1 MNYKI
6 CLPMKLFML
15 FCFGGCAYTITEL
28 LFRGNSHWTMFI
40 LGGIC
45 FLLVG
50 GINEKFDLSLPVQ
63 MAVSSLIITALE
75 FLCGCIVNLWPI
87 GRYGTTNS
95 CLSTFSVRYACFS
108 RCCGFSS
115 PPSAFSQMTFSA
127 GKCSARKNPS
137 TALPENAPSKPLTA
151 YGNKSESLYCH
162 PHNHCKRTT
171 YPRPAPHSW
180 LPCQREL
187 ACDKVTSYHK
197 LSCSAIQLYLIF
209 SQPYLSQD

>member
-75 FLCGCIVNLWPI
+75 FLCGCIVNLWLDWKVWNYEQLPFNLLGQI
-87 GRYGTTNS
+87 
-95 CLSTFSVRYACFS
+95 CLLFTVLWFFL
-108 RCCGFSS
+108 
-115 PPSAFSQMTFSA
+115 SAVGIFTDDILRWKMF
-127 GKCSARKNPS
+127 CEENPS

-151 YGNKSESLYCH
+151 YATN
-162 PHNHCKRTT
+162 PNHYIAIPTIIVKGQHT
-171 YPRPAPHSW
+171 
-180 LPCQREL
+180 L
-187 ACDKVTSYHK
+187 AQHHI
-197 LSCSAIQLYLIF
+197 LAL
-209 SQPYLSQD
+209 

>member
-75 FLCGCIVNLWPI
+75 FLCGCIVNLWLDWKVWNYEQLPFNLLGQI
-87 GRYGTTNS
+87 
-95 CLSTFSVRYACFS
+95 CLLFTVLWFFL
-108 RCCGFSS
+108 
-115 PPSAFSQMTFSA
+115 SAVGIFTDDILRWKMF
-127 GKCSARKNPS
+127 C
-137 TALPENAPSKPLTA
+137 EEKPV
-151 YGNKSESLYCH
+151 YRIRNKSESLYCNS
-162 PHNHCKRTT
+162 HNHCKRTT
-171 YPRPAPHSW
+171 YPRSAPRPC
-180 LPCQREL
+180 LPSKKGRW
-187 ACDKVTSYHK
+187 HG
-197 LSCSAIQLYLIF
+197 
-209 SQPYLSQD
+209 

>member
-75 FLCGCIVNLWPI
+75 FLCGCIVNLWLDWKVWNYEQLPFNLLGQI
-87 GRYGTTNS
+87 
-95 CLSTFSVRYACFS
+95 CLLF
-108 RCCGFSS
+108 
-115 PPSAFSQMTFSA
+115 
-127 GKCSARKNPS
+127 
-137 TALPENAPSKPLTA
+137 TA
-151 YGNKSESLYCH
+151 
-162 PHNHCKRTT
+162 
-171 YPRPAPHSW
+171 
-180 LPCQREL
+180 
-187 ACDKVTSYHK
+187 
-197 LSCSAIQLYLIF
+197 
-209 SQPYLSQD
+209 

>member
-75 FLCGCIVNLWPI
+75 FLCGCIVNLWLDWKVWNYEQLPFNLLGQI
-87 GRYGTTNS
+87 
-95 CLSTFSVRYACFS
+95 CLLFTVLW
-108 RCCGFSS
+108 FSS
-115 PPSAFSQMTFSA
+115 PPSEFSQMTFSA

-137 TALPENAPSKPLTA
+137 TALHENAPSKPLTA
-151 YGNKSESLYCH
+151 YATNPNRYACFHSLIEMQSNRLYQ
-162 PHNHCKRTT
+162 NSFRRAV
-171 YPRPAPHSW
+171 PRPLHN
-180 LPCQREL
+180 
-187 ACDKVTSYHK
+187 
-197 LSCSAIQLYLIF
+197 
-209 SQPYLSQD
+209 

>member
-75 FLCGCIVNLWPI
+75 FLCGCIVNLWLDWKVWNYEQLPFNLLGQI
-87 GRYGTTNS
+87 
-95 CLSTFSVRYACFS
+95 CLLFTVLW
-108 RCCGFSS
+108 FSS
-115 PPSAFSQMTFSA
+115 PPSEFLPMIFSA

-151 YGNKSESLYCH
+151 YATNPNRYACFHSLIEMQSNRLYQ
-162 PHNHCKRTT
+162 NSFRRAV
-171 YPRPAPHSW
+171 PRPLHN
-180 LPCQREL
+180 
-187 ACDKVTSYHK
+187 
-197 LSCSAIQLYLIF
+197 
-209 SQPYLSQD
+209 

>member
-15 FCFGGCAYTITEL
+15 FSFGGCAYTITEL

-75 FLCGCIVNLWPI
+75 FLCGCIVNLWLDWKVWN
-87 GRYGTTNS
+87 YGQLPFNLLGQI
-95 CLSTFSVRYACFS
+95 CLLFTVLW
-108 RCCGFSS
+108 FSS

-151 YGNKSESLYCH
+151 YATN
-162 PHNHCKRTT
+162 PNHYTVIPTIIVKGQHT
-171 YPRPAPHSW
+171 
-180 LPCQREL
+180 L
-187 ACDKVTSYHK
+187 AQHHI
-197 LSCSAIQLYLIF
+197 LAL
-209 SQPYLSQD
+209 

>member
-75 FLCGCIVNLWPI
+75 FLCGCIATSGSI

-115 PPSAFSQMTFSA
+115 PPSEFLPMIFSA

-151 YGNKSESLYCH
+151 YATNPNHYTVIPTTLLKAHHAFRHTNPSKTALSLENCQH
-162 PHNHCKRTT
+162 TC
-171 YPRPAPHSW
+171 
-180 LPCQREL
+180 LPCQREV
-187 ACDKVTSYHK
+187 D
-197 LSCSAIQLYLIF
+197 
-209 SQPYLSQD
+209 

>member
-75 FLCGCIVNLWPI
+75 FICGCIVNLWLDWKVWNYEQLPFNLLGQI
-87 GRYGTTNS
+87 
-95 CLSTFSVRYACFS
+95 CLLFTVLWFFL
-108 RCCGFSS
+108 
-115 PPSAFSQMTFSA
+115 SAVGIFTDDILRWKMFCEEKPVYRLT
-127 GKCSARKNPS
+127 RKR
-137 TALPENAPSKPLTA
+137 
-151 YGNKSESLYCH
+151 SE
-162 PHNHCKRTT
+162 
-171 YPRPAPHSW
+171 
-180 LPCQREL
+180 
-187 ACDKVTSYHK
+187 
-197 LSCSAIQLYLIF
+197 
-209 SQPYLSQD
+209 